1 MNESEKKNVQMALIG
16 ILVVVIVLLVAMCYL
31 LFISPTQTA
40 IIRDISVII
49 LALES
54 IVMLLLLIVVIGML
68 WWLIQTLERKIT
80 PILDTTN
87 ETVSN
92 VSEMVN
98 TVRGTATY
106 MSDTV
111 VSPVIKVV
119 SYASGVKRA
128 IRTLTKWRSMRS
140 D

>member
-1 MNESEKKNVQMALIG
+1 VNESDGKKFQVALIG
-16 ILVVVIVLLVAMCYL
+16 ILVVVMVLLAVMCYFL
-31 LFISPTQTA
+31 YTA
-40 IIRDISVII
+40 PKKAEIFRDISVII

-54 IVMLLLLIVVIGML
+54 IVVLMLLGVVIGML

-80 PILDTTN
+80 PILDSTN
-87 ETVSN
+87 ETIN
-92 VSEMVN
+92 TVSETVN
-98 TVRGTATY
+98 TVRGTATFV
-106 MSDTV
+106 SDTV